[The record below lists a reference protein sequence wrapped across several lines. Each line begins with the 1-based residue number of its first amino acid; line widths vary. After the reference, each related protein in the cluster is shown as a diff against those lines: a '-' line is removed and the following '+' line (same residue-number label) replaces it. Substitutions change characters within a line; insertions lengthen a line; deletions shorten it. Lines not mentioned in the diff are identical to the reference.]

1 MPDEAEELQ
10 RIMQNVQQDHARLQ
24 RFHGVTAAA
33 GQAQRANVRL
43 AQLEKINEMAPRGV
57 LATGVVTGKG
67 AMDLLGL
74 TPQSLGLE
82 PSARTPEVMQ
92 KLGELSDGDIVRL
105 TNGAASKAELQGF
118 LQAVPQLG
126 SSQQGSRQVLDFLK
140 AFNARKI
147 ALAGAAERYRQT
159 NGTLD
164 GGFADD
170 VAQVHASMPLT
181 PATPPPQE
189 AMAAQ
194 PPPAAQPQTAAPV
207 LPTAAVLPAAAVP
220 PLGA

>member
-1 MPDEAEELQ
+1 MPDEAEDLQ

-33 GQAQRANVRL
+33 SQAQRANVRL

-57 LATGVVTGKG
+57 LAAGVVTGKG

-74 TPQSLGLE
+74 VPQSLGLKS
-82 PSARTPEVMQ
+82 SAGTPEVMR

-118 LQAVPQLG
+118 LEAMPQLG

-140 AFNARKI
+140 SFNARKI
-147 ALAGAAERYRQT
+147 ALASAAERYRQE

-164 GGFADD
+164 GGFVNE
-170 VAQVHASMPLT
+170 VAAVHSSMPLT
-181 PATPPPQE
+181 PPPAPQE
-189 AMAAQ
+189 EMAAQ
-194 PPPAAQPQTAAPV
+194 PPAAAPS
-207 LPTAAVLPAAAVP
+207 LPTAAVPPATAVP